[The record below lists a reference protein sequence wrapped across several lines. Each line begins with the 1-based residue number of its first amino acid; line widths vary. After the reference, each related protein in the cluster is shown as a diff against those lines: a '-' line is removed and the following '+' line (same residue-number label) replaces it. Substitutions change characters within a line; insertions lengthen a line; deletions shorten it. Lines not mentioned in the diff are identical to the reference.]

1 MNSEA
6 GGQTFTLRPVGYVR
20 EVEGMP
26 TLQILE
32 PYRPA
37 LKELRQF
44 SHVYVFWWF
53 DQNDN
58 EEARANLQDDLPYA
72 PGTVA
77 GVFASRSE
85 RRPNPLAMTICL
97 ILDVDEAA
105 GTVVVPWIDAFNGT
119 PILDMKPYVPVSDR
133 IRDVSVAEWFQ
144 DWPEW
149 MEDGAAFFAETGIF
163 DE

>member
-1 MNSEA
+1 MSNES
-6 GGQTFTLRPVGYVR
+6 GGQTYTLRPVGYVR
-20 EVEGMP
+20 EADGMY

-32 PYRPA
+32 PFRPA
-37 LKELRQF
+37 MQELKQF

-85 RRPNPLAMTICL
+85 RRPNLLAMTICM

-105 GTVVVPWIDAFNGT
+105 GTVVVPWIDAFDGT
-119 PILDMKPYVPVSDR
+119 PILDMKPYIPVSDR
-133 IRDVSVAEWFQ
+133 IRDVSVAEWFKG
-144 DWPEW
+144 WPEW
-149 MEDGAAFFAETGIF
+149 MEDGAAFFAEMGIF